1 MRLGNLSGTKTTIQ
15 KPVISLQANHKFTFS
30 AMAMVLLGLEEGS
43 RFDFFYETETES
55 LFVAKIES
63 KTEGRAVSKLGKSQH
78 PAIHSFL
85 SDNDQGQ
92 LSIWEVTSE
101 TIVSEEILWN
111 KVVLMEAP
119 IKEAAKAVSE
129 SSSDV
134 SNESIERAEVSVEAT
149 KATDSEEKTVEEQNE
164 ESVDNGN
171 QIGDDF

>member
-1 MRLGNLSGTKTTIQ
+1 MRLGNRSGTKTTIQ

-92 LSIWEVTSE
+92 DSIWEVTAE

-119 IKEAAKAVSE
+119 IKEAAKADSE

-134 SNESIERAEVSVEAT
+134 QESQEERAEVSVESNR
-149 KATDSEEKTVEEQNE
+149 ATDSEEEVIEEQE
-164 ESVDNGN
+164 EKPVVNGG
-171 QIGDDF
+171 QLGDDF